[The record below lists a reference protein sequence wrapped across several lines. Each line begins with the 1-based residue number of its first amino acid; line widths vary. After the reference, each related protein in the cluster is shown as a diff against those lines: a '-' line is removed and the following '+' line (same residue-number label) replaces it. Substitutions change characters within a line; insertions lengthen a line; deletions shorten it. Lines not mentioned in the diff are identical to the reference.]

1 MTKSEMLLPPRN
13 DSFSWAGDGAR
24 VLAATLRK
32 LPELSVR
39 RRLCGKMGVG
49 DGDSIGAMETRPAMR
64 DTRCL
69 EERRRGRG
77 DDGERD
83 GGVGRME
90 LREAELRLEVKGFGD
105 TVLDGEVMK
114 EEVIRGAEGMREESE
129 IGVKLRGRMIG
140 DESMNA

>member
-1 MTKSEMLLPPRN
+1 MKSEMLLPPRN

-49 DGDSIGAMETRPAMR
+49 DGGSIGAMETRPAMR

-83 GGVGRME
+83 GGGRME
-90 LREAELRLEVKGFGD
+90 LSEAELRLEVMGFGD
-105 TVLDGEVMK
+105 AVLDGEDVMK
-114 EEVIRGAEGMREESE
+114 DDVVEGGMREESAV
-129 IGVKLRGRMIG
+129 GVKLRGRIIE